1 MDVIERL
8 VYFNLTRHEATLYM
22 ALLAEGSLTGYEA
35 AKLTGISRS
44 NTYTALAGLV
54 DKGAAHV
61 IEDTA
66 TRYTP
71 VSFEEFC
78 ENKIRQMQE
87 YKVYLIEKMPVA
99 KNEVEGYITI
109 KGAQAIMNKLK
120 NMIAKAEARIYVSAT
135 GSLIEDLR
143 EPLAEAVKRGLK
155 IVIIT
160 GRPFVLPGATTY
172 YAEKPN
178 SQIRLIADSGKVLTG
193 DLTDGDSSTCLY
205 SGKQNL
211 VDLFKD
217 ALKNEIKLIELTNI
231 K

>member
-61 IEDTA
+61 TEDTA

-87 YKVYLIEKMPVA
+87 YKAYLIEKMPVA

-160 GRPFVLPGATTY
+160 GQPFVLPGATTY

>member
-1 MDVIERL
+1 MDTIERL
-8 VYFNLTRHEATLYM
+8 MYFNLTRHEATLYM
-22 ALLAEGSLTGYEA
+22 ALLAESSLTGYEA

-61 IEDTA
+61 TEDTA

-71 VSFEEFC
+71 VPFDEFC

-87 YKVYLIEKMPVA
+87 YKAYLVEKMPVV

-135 GSLIEDLR
+135 GSLIEALK
-143 EPLAEAVKRGLK
+143 EPLTEAAKRGLK
-155 IVIIT
+155 IVVIT
-160 GRPFVLPGATTY
+160 GKPFNLPGAIIY

-178 SQIRLIADSGKVLTG
+178 SQIRLIADSGRVLTG
-193 DLTDGDSSTCLY
+193 DLSDGDSSTCLY
-205 SGKQNL
+205 SGKPNL

-217 ALKNEIKLIELTNI
+217 ALKNEIKLIELIN